1 MRVDVKIDTPHTIK
15 TLTASRTMSKTFML
29 SRSANRWQKS
39 LHVTEQ
45 RKLVDEQNTHSK
57 EQPEML

>member
-1 MRVDVKIDTPHTIK
+1 
-15 TLTASRTMSKTFML
+15 MSKTFML

-57 EQPEML
+57 EQPEMLWWKEKKNKAE